1 MPFLQHLE
9 GLSRAASRRI
19 AVLAVVGMLAF
30 AILTAV
36 DVVLRRWT
44 QLPMAGFNEI
54 LALILPITIVAC
66 FPAGVAERGHLTITF
81 LRRSLNPRFA
91 ALLHLF
97 GQTLLLVAFCI
108 LAWRVAGY
116 ALLLD
121 HRKAETTI
129 LKWPLAPTFW
139 LVAGLLA
146 IAALI
151 QLIVLA
157 NDVRDRGRRQ
167 PVDASPRMD
176 AGGKPRGPSKF
187 ATVIAIVSL
196 LGAAATILG
205 AHGVGGL
212 RELLPTNPS
221 WLAILL
227 FAVMW
232 GLIVATVPL
241 GAAMIVAGLTG
252 TIATMG
258 IAPALMGTGIAT
270 GDFLANVNIAILPLF
285 LMMGSFAVAA
295 GLSADLYRLA
305 QALLGHLKGG
315 LALATIGACAGFGAV
330 TGLSVATAV
339 TIGRVALPEMRSR
352 GYSPALSTGSIAAG
366 GTLGILIP
374 PSGAMILYALLTD
387 VSIGQM
393 FIGALI
399 PAVIAVSF
407 YMLVIVSYVRISP
420 SSAPP
425 TMTRKRG
432 ELLQATLRSWGMF
445 VMFGIVIGGIYT
457 GVFTET
463 EAAAVG
469 AGFAF
474 VFALMRG
481 KLKRTQFWEVVGET
495 VQTTSMIFL
504 LLIGGMTFSFF
515 IAATGLAATLKTT
528 IEALQIAPIFII
540 AIILG
545 IYLILGC
552 VMDSYAAMVITVPI
566 FAPLISAFG
575 YDLVWWGI
583 VMVIVI
589 EVGLL
594 SPPFGVNAF
603 VLKGLATDV
612 PLGTIFKGITP
623 FMLSDVV
630 RVVVL
635 VAFPVL
641 VTWLPSTMK

>member
-1 MPFLQHLE
+1 LEHLE

-19 AVLAVVGMLAF
+19 ALLAVIGMLAF
-30 AILTAV
+30 AILTAF

-44 QLPMAGFNEI
+44 SLPMAGFNEI

-66 FPAGVAERGHLTITF
+66 FPAGVATRGHLTITF

-91 ALLHLF
+91 AVLHLF
-97 GQTLLLVAFCI
+97 GQALLFVAFAV
-108 LAWRVAGY
+108 LSWRVAGY

-157 NDVRDRGRRQ
+157 NDIRSKGRMRTD
-167 PVDASPRMD
+167 DAHPRS
-176 AGGKPRGPSKF
+176 AANSRPRGASKI
-187 ATVIAIVSL
+187 ATVVALVSL
-196 LGAAATILG
+196 IGAVAVMLG
-205 AHGVGGL
+205 AHGVEGL

-221 WLAILL
+221 WLAVLL
-227 FAVMW
+227 FVVMW

-258 IAPALMGTGIAT
+258 VAPALMGVGIAT

-352 GYSPALSTGSIAAG
+352 GYSPALATGSIAAG

-393 FIGALI
+393 FIAALI
-399 PAVIAVSF
+399 PAVIAISF
-407 YMLVIVSYVRISP
+407 YMLVIVGYVRLSP
-420 SSAPP
+420 ASAPP
-425 TMTRKRG
+425 TATRKRG

-445 VMFGIVIGGIYT
+445 AMFGIVIGGIYS
-457 GVFTET
+457 GIFTET

-481 KLKRTQFWEVVGET
+481 KLRRAQFWEVVGET

-515 IAATGLAATLKTT
+515 VAATGLAETLKTT
-528 IEALQIAPIFII
+528 IEAMQIAPIFVI
-540 AIILG
+540 AILIA

-552 VMDSYAAMVITVPI
+552 VMDAFAVMVITVPI
-566 FAPLISAFG
+566 FAPLVSAFG
-575 YDLVWWGI
+575 YDLIWWGI

-623 FMLSDVV
+623 FVLSDVV
-630 RVVVL
+630 RIALL

-641 VTWLPSTMK
+641 VTWLPSTMR